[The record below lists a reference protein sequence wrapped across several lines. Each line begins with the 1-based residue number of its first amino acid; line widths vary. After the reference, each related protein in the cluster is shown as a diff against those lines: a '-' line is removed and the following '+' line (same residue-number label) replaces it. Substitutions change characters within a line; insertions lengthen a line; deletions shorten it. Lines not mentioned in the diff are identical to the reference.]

1 MLGPRTCCMDNPA
14 AMETRTCLICG
25 GAMIQVVLFHPE
37 YPYITLP
44 AASCL
49 DCARGVVAGPAFRA
63 FTDRIQR
70 ARERSR

>member
-1 MLGPRTCCMDNPA
+1 MPRVKPATMDV
-14 AMETRTCLICG
+14 RKCLICQ
-25 GAMIQVVLFHPE
+25 GAMIQVALFHPE
-37 YPYITLP
+37 YPHITLP

-63 FTDRIQR
+63 FTHRIQR